1 MKLKTVLHLILI
13 LDIVILAGAAAG
25 QAAAPISVFSSELLA
40 SDYNTSDSI
49 NNKNI
54 ESIFSKNEHLQVK
67 YFLKIIE
74 VSREIEKGIDFTD
87 FFYDNTKKGSIG
99 FYSRDQIF
107 ELLDPISLNNL
118 KINYEDEKNINYSI
132 IEPEIIVSIFEK
144 ASIEVNEEILNIN
157 QGEELIKF
165 KAALN
170 LSLFTENISKDKKII
185 TVNFSI
191 ENKGQAS
198 FNSTLNLVSGKE
210 SLVGFLAINKE
221 KKIDFAP
228 SQSKLFVVYIKA
240 VSFMPTDNYS
250 TQIIK
255 LDGLDNIISSTILD
269 DIRDQKNYISLISG
283 EDKLLKSKLVFKRN
297 FAFYLD
303 YKENNYISLGLD
315 RNLFS
320 DLNLEFNI
328 YNSQENDY
336 FLSLGLNEKV
346 IISPYLLL
354 GAGVYPVVYDLEDEA
369 YKKNYYWAKM
379 KIFILNDKN
388 SILIYYQNKFNKE
401 EVKVEIAKEI
411 RKNVEL
417 ILANKINSKREEGWK
432 VGLKW
437 KF

>member
-1 MKLKTVLHLILI
+1 M
-13 LDIVILAGAAAG
+13 
-25 QAAAPISVFSSELLA
+25 
-40 SDYNTSDSI
+40 
-49 NNKNI
+49 
-54 ESIFSKNEHLQVK
+54 
-67 YFLKIIE
+67 
-74 VSREIEKGIDFTD
+74 
-87 FFYDNTKKGSIG
+87 
-99 FYSRDQIF
+99 
-107 ELLDPISLNNL
+107 
-118 KINYEDEKNINYSI
+118 
-132 IEPEIIVSIFEK
+132 
-144 ASIEVNEEILNIN
+144 NIN

-165 KAALN
+165 KNALN

-221 KKIDFAP
+221 KNISFVS

-250 TQIIK
+250 SQVIK

-269 DIRDQKNYISLISG
+269 DIRDQKNYISLILG

-315 RNLFS
+315 RNFFS